1 VRQPERDARQERR
14 AHAAAADGR
23 GALIRLLTPD
33 DLALVDAHL
42 PLNRLGA
49 GGDYLV
55 AWDGGTPVGHAHL
68 AWAGTE
74 LGVPELQDVFVAPDR
89 RRQGIATALT
99 RAAERLVA
107 ERGHERCSLSVGV
120 GNTAARA
127 LYARLGYTD
136 AGVPPKRV
144 RGTILLRGVP
154 LEVDDTLLYLVRR
167 VAVDSEPA
175 RSS

>member
-1 VRQPERDARQERR
+1 V
-14 AHAAAADGR
+14 
-23 GALIRLLTPD
+23 IRLLTPD
-33 DLALVDAHL
+33 DLALVDEHL
-42 PLNRLGA
+42 PLNRLEA

-55 AWDGGTPVGHAHL
+55 AWEGETPVGHAHV

-74 LGVPELQDVFVAPDR
+74 LGVPELQDVYVAPAR

-120 GNTAARA
+120 ANEAGRL
-127 LYARLGYTD
+127 LYDRLGYED

-144 RGTILLRGVP
+144 LGTILLRGRP
-154 LEVDDTLLYLVRR
+154 LEVDDTLLYLVRD
-167 VAVDSEPA
+167 VAVDSAPA